1 MHSKHVSRV
10 SSLFAFLVI
19 AGALTS
25 CGGSGSK
32 LSDYVSRVAALTGG
46 NMVTATQRSGR
57 PPSGSGPTVTANSNG
72 AVSIAGGSTAFQ
84 IGSTATYSGLAVS
97 VDGVDGYFELTGLTP
112 GSGNTVTIFITIG
125 QSAPQTFNLQV
136 AAGAASSYGAGQA
149 VPVHLTNAGTGDVQ
163 VNVSW
168 DVDSDVDLHVV
179 EAGGTEI
186 YYANKGPTTAGGTLD
201 LDSNAACNLDH
212 KRSENVTWPSGRAP
226 HGTYTVRVDL
236 WSACN
241 QARTNYVVTVNVKGQ
256 QPQFFNGS
264 FAAADADSGS
274 AGSGRT
280 ITTFTY

>member
-1 MHSKHVSRV
+1 MNSKRVSRV
-10 SSLFAFLVI
+10 PSLFAFVAI
-19 AGALTS
+19 SCALIS

-32 LSDYVSRVAALTGG
+32 LTDYVSRVAALSGG
-46 NMVTATQRSGR
+46 TTITATQRSGR
-57 PPSGSGPTVTANSNG
+57 PVSGSAPLVTANANG

-84 IGSTATYSGLAVS
+84 IGSTSTYGGLVVS

-112 GSGNTVTIFITIG
+112 GSGNTVTIFVTIG
-125 QSAPQTFNLQV
+125 QSAPHTFNLQV
-136 AAGAASSYGAGQA
+136 AAGTGTAYGMPQA
-149 VPVHLTNAGTGDVQ
+149 IPVTLTTAGTGDVQ

-186 YYANKGPTTAGGTLD
+186 FYANKGPTTAGGTLD

-226 HGTYTVRVDL
+226 RGTYTVRVDL
-236 WSACN
+236 WSACT
-241 QARTNYVVTVNVKGQ
+241 QARTNYAVTVNMKGQ
-256 QPQFFNGS
+256 PPQFFNG
-264 FAAADADSGS
+264 FFVAADADSGS

>member
-1 MHSKHVSRV
+1 
-10 SSLFAFLVI
+10 
-19 AGALTS
+19 
-25 CGGSGSK
+25 
-32 LSDYVSRVAALTGG
+32 
-46 NMVTATQRSGR
+46 
-57 PPSGSGPTVTANSNG
+57 
-72 AVSIAGGSTAFQ
+72 VSIAGGSTAFQ
-84 IGSTATYSGLAVS
+84 IGSTSTYAGLAVS

-112 GSGNTVTIFITIG
+112 GSGNTVTIFVTIG
-125 QSAPQTFNLQV
+125 QNAPQTFNLAV
-136 AAGAASSYGAGQA
+136 AAGTGTTYGTAQA
-149 VPVHLTNAGTGDVQ
+149 IPVHLTTAGTGDVQ

-179 EAGGTEI
+179 EPGGTEI

-201 LDSNAACNLDH
+201 LDSNAACTLDH

-236 WSACN
+236 WSACT

-256 QPQFFNGS
+256 QPQFFNG
-264 FAAADADSGS
+264 FFVAADADSGS